1 MTFYAIAIFKKLILI
16 ISLINW
22 KVGGIGISRKKKGGM
37 AGLTGKMGGKVGYEN
52 PIVDPQQ
59 SDCVPNCSFSKTINA
74 VLRTLTT

>member
-1 MTFYAIAIFKKLILI
+1 MGSEFP
-16 ISLINW
+16 
-22 KVGGIGISRKKKGGM
+22 GKKGGM

-59 SDCVPNCSFSKTINA
+59 SARVLNCSYSKTINA